1 MTRLGRNKL
10 LKQGITVLTY
20 QGLLRFAPLLLTV
33 VLGGCVTPIKV
44 RDQAI
49 APTYANAGTLL
60 VAVVDERDSVLKGA
74 KPPTYIGRVH
84 VSFGIPVDMKVYPW
98 VIEDSAK
105 KHQTLAQALEERI
118 VVGMKERGWKVISA
132 DLISA
137 PSAEQVPQLL
147 RERSADRLLVLRV
160 TEWFVSV
167 NLNWVGAFDF
177 DWGVAVA
184 VLGPSPNPLFSFK
197 DAGQD
202 VVELEAKQSPGNS
215 VRLAYRARL
224 TKIFERPDLQEAL
237 KTPIEPDQAQN

>member
-1 MTRLGRNKL
+1 MLA
-10 LKQGITVLTY
+10 Y

-33 VLGGCVTPIKV
+33 VLGGCVTPIAV

-49 APTYANAGTLL
+49 APTYASAGTLL

-105 KHQTLAQALEERI
+105 KNQTLAQALEERI

-132 DLISA
+132 DLNSA

-177 DWGVAVA
+177 DWGVAVT
-184 VLGPSPNPLFSFK
+184 VSGPSPNPLLSFK
-197 DAGQD
+197 DAGKD
-202 VVELEAKQSPGNS
+202 EVELEAKQSPGNS

-237 KTPIEPDQAQN
+237 KAPIELVQAQN

>member
-1 MTRLGRNKL
+1 M
-10 LKQGITVLTY
+10 LTY
-20 QGLLRFAPLLLTV
+20 QGRLRFAPLLLTV
-33 VLGGCVTPIKV
+33 VLGGCVTPIAV

-49 APTYANAGTLL
+49 APTYASAGTLL
-60 VAVVDERDSVLKGA
+60 VAVVDERDSVLNGA

-98 VIEDSAK
+98 VIENSAK
-105 KHQTLAQALEERI
+105 KNQTLAQALEERI
-118 VVGMKERGWKVISA
+118 VVGMQERGWKVISA
-132 DLISA
+132 DLNSA

-177 DWGVAVA
+177 DWGVAVT
-184 VLGPSPNPLFSFK
+184 VSGSSPNPLLSFK
-197 DAGQD
+197 DAGKD
-202 VVELEAKQSPGNS
+202 VVELEAKQSPANS

-237 KTPIEPDQAQN
+237 KAPLEPVHAQN